1 MTKLSNNSGLD
12 DRIFGCLAGSALG
25 DAIGGATEM
34 MSYQKI
40 EEIYG
45 WVDQPLP
52 SGDTLE
58 TARFDP
64 GRPAGVITDDTQL
77 KHLLCEAIIRRGS
90 RVTADDWAEVW
101 LEQMSGWFYTPVVNA
116 YHKLFA
122 GDIRPREAGRG
133 CMASNSSA
141 MSISPIGIIN
151 ACQPAQAAQDAYDV
165 ASLIHEGYA
174 RDGACAV
181 AAAVAAAFHPQATVE
196 SVLEA
201 ATVYLYPKGQMK
213 RRIEQGL
220 ELARKTGEYRTF
232 RQEFYEQML
241 LPYPQNAMVA
251 PTPPPEGF
259 FDTAEPRE
267 TIPTALA
274 LFLLAEGRWRPAVE
288 YAANFGRDADTIGAI
303 VGAIAGAFEGATA
316 IPEAWITLINKMNP
330 TNQYELADKMGQA
343 VRQNMATIRQHLEA
357 LEALS

>member
-1 MTKLSNNSGLD
+1 MTKLSHDSVLYD
-12 DRIFGCLAGSALG
+12 KILGCLAGSALG

-40 EEIYG
+40 EELFG

-77 KHLLCEAIIRRGS
+77 KQLLCEAIIRRGG
-90 RVTADDWAEVW
+90 RVTADDWADVW
-101 LEQMSGWFYTPVVNA
+101 LEQMAGWFYTPVVNA
-116 YHKLFA
+116 YHKLFT
-122 GDIRPREAGRG
+122 GDVRPRDAGRG

-141 MSISPIGIIN
+141 MSISPVGIIN

-181 AAAVAAAFHPQATVE
+181 AAAVAAAFQPQATVD
-196 SVLEA
+196 SVLQA
-201 ATVYLYPKGQMK
+201 ATAYLYPKGQIK
-213 RRIEQGL
+213 RRIEQAL
-220 ELARKTGEYRTF
+220 DLARKTGEYRAF
-232 RQEFYEQML
+232 RQVFYEQML

-251 PTPPPEGF
+251 RTPPPEGF

-267 TIPTALA
+267 TVPTALA

-303 VGAIAGAFEGATA
+303 AGAIAGAFEGANA
-316 IPEAWITLINKMNP
+316 IPAEWISLINRMNP
-330 TNQYELADKMGQA
+330 TNQYELADQMEQA
-343 VRQNMATIRQHLEA
+343 VRQNMASIRKHLEA

>member
-1 MTKLSNNSGLD
+1 
-12 DRIFGCLAGSALG
+12 
-25 DAIGGATEM
+25 M

-40 EEIYG
+40 EELFG
-45 WVDQPLP
+45 WVDQLLP

-58 TARFDP
+58 SARFDP
-64 GRPAGVITDDTQL
+64 GRAAGVVTDDTQL
-77 KHLLCEAIIRRGS
+77 KQLLCEAIIRKGG
-90 RVTADDWAEVW
+90 RVTADDWAEIW
-101 LEQMSGWFYTPVVNA
+101 LEQMDGWFYTPVVNA

-122 GDIRPREAGRG
+122 GDVRPREAGRG

-141 MSISPIGIIN
+141 MSISPVGIIN
-151 ACQPAQAAQDAYDV
+151 ACHPAQAAQDAHDV
-165 ASLIHEGYA
+165 AGLIHEGYA

-181 AAAVAAAFHPQATVE
+181 AAAVAAAFHPQATVD
-196 SVLEA
+196 SVLQA
-201 ATVYLYPKGQMK
+201 ATAYLYRTGQMNI
-213 RRIEQGL
+213 RIEQAL
-220 ELARKTGEYRTF
+220 DLARKTGEYRVF

-241 LPYPQNAMVA
+241 LSYPQNAMVA

-259 FDTAEPRE
+259 YDTAEPRE

-288 YAANFGRDADTIGAI
+288 YAANFGRDSDTIGAI
-303 VGAIAGAFEGATA
+303 VGAIAGAFEGAKA
-316 IPEAWITLINKMNP
+316 IPAEWVLLINSMNP

-343 VRQNMATIRQHLEA
+343 VRQNMASIRQHLDA

>member
-1 MTKLSNNSGLD
+1 MTKLSNNSILD
-12 DRIFGCLAGSALG
+12 DKILGCLAGSALG

-40 EEIYG
+40 EELYG

-77 KHLLCEAIIRRGS
+77 KHLLCEAIIRRGG
-90 RVTADDWAEVW
+90 RVTADDWAAVW

-122 GDIRPREAGRG
+122 GDVRPREAGRG

-141 MSISPIGIIN
+141 MSISPVGIIN

-196 SVLEA
+196 SVLQA
-201 ATVYLYPKGQMK
+201 ATAYLYPLGQMK
-213 RRIEQGL
+213 ERIEQTL
-220 ELARKTGEYRTF
+220 DLARRTGEYRAF

-267 TIPTALA
+267 TVPTALA

-316 IPEAWITLINKMNP
+316 IPDAWISLINKMNP
-330 TNQYELADKMGQA
+330 MNQHELADKMGHA
-343 VRQNMATIRQHLEA
+343 VRQNMATIRQHLAA
-357 LEALS
+357 LQALS